1 MRSLGVTLVLSLLL
15 PVAALAAEVG
25 RVEVLSGKAVRL
37 AADGKKSALRVGAR
51 VEVGD
56 TLRVD
61 RGNLKLRLTDQSV
74 LMLGEKAQLRLD
86 AAQFQGL
93 ERRRFG
99 ATLLAG
105 SVWARVKKALAGS
118 ERNFEVATERAV
130 AGVRGT
136 EFRVDVRFLDGQSF
150 TRVTVWEGS
159 VYVRGQIQAPR
170 MSVAMDTEAIRSP
183 DSVPSRS
190 RSVAAP
196 QRKEAREVAPSAS
209 AGMPAAPPPPP
220 APMAAPAPPPAA
232 EASPPAEARV
242 ERVLELSTGEA
253 LLVGPN
259 DDWDPDRAREGLDPL
274 AKFAASQKK

>member
-1 MRSLGVTLVLSLLL
+1 MRSPCVTLVLSLLV

-25 RVEVLSGKAVRL
+25 RVEVIAGKAVRL
-37 AADGKKSALRVGAR
+37 SADGKKSALRVGAK
-51 VEVGD
+51 VELGD
-56 TLRVD
+56 TLRVE

-93 ERRRFG
+93 ERKRFG

-150 TRVTVWEGS
+150 TRVSVWEGS

-170 MSVAMDTEAIRSP
+170 MSVAMDTGALRAP
-183 DSVPSRS
+183 DSVPSPARS
-190 RSVAAP
+190 AAAP
-196 QRKEAREVAPSAS
+196 QRKAAREEAPSVS

-220 APMAAPAPPPAA
+220 PPMAAPAA
-232 EASPPAEARV
+232 EAASAGASKV
-242 ERVLELSTGEA
+242 ERVLELSTGDA
-253 LLVGPN
+253 VLVGPN
-259 DDWDPDRAREGLDPL
+259 DDWEPDRAREGLDPL
-274 AKFAASQKK
+274 AKFAAAQKK